1 MNSQENGAVYCD
13 PPPPLSSIIVLF
25 GTLCKNAL
33 PKLDFMRQQKNYHR
47 MHIASS
53 PLLPLPRPLALFTC
67 IFSYTCLCVCV
78 RFRRGAA
85 QKQNNNKKACNFLA
99 VVPLLVCVFVGLSLV
114 LFFLHIRS
122 HVCVCVGCSYFFG
135 KCCCLKVNFTTH
147 KLQKCVFLIPL
158 KKAFLLR
165 L

>member
-1 MNSQENGAVYCD
+1 MAPSTAI
-13 PPPPLSSIIVLF
+13 PRHRSSIIVLF

-33 PKLDFMRQQKNYHR
+33 PKLDFMRQQKNYHG

-114 LFFLHIRS
+114 LFFFAHSFAR
-122 HVCVCVGCSYFFG
+122 VCVCWLLVFFR
-135 KCCCLKVNFTTH
+135 
-147 KLQKCVFLIPL
+147 QM
-158 KKAFLLR
+158 LLFEGQ
-165 L
+165 LYDP

>member
-1 MNSQENGAVYCD
+1 MAPSTAI
-13 PPPPLSSIIVLF
+13 PRHRSSIIVLF

-33 PKLDFMRQQKNYHR
+33 PKLDFMRQQKNYHG

-114 LFFLHIRS
+114 LFFFCTFVRT
-122 HVCVCVGCSYFFG
+122 CVCVLVARIFSAN
-135 KCCCLKVNFTTH
+135 VAVWRST
-147 KLQKCVFLIPL
+147 
-158 KKAFLLR
+158 LR
-165 L
+165 PISAKNVCFWYPWRRHSC